1 MPRDS
6 LADSSRT
13 MINQGR
19 CAVSV
24 AHKHSKQNIGPID
37 PHALKI
43 PRPKGGNFSSSV
55 RRRPHFHAEPKQKLR

>member
-13 MINQGR
+13 MIDHGR
-19 CAVSV
+19 RESLRRP
-24 AHKHSKQNIGPID
+24 KIKETYIGPID

-43 PRPKGGNFSSSV
+43 PARRAESSSV
-55 RRRPHFHAEPKQKLR
+55 RFTLIFTLNQYTPG